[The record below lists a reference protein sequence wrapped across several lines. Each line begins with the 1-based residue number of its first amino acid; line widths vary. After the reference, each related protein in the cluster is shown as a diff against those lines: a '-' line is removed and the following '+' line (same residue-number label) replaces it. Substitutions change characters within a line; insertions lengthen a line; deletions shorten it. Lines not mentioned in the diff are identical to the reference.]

1 MTDDCPTCRIPLTV
15 YPDYL
20 YCFRCSKQFKRKLLG
35 KGLKEVKRTIE
46 VDQSKALSR

>member
-1 MTDDCPTCRIPLTV
+1 MSEECPFCRIPLNE

-20 YCFRCSKQFKRKLLG
+20 YCFRCSRQFKRRLFG

-46 VDQSKALSR
+46 DDQRNALSR